1 MSELVFSWAEDA
13 GGKMVHVDSVDN
25 GLGCGCFCPCCHEP
39 LQARH
44 GDVRAH
50 GFAHHSESRRANMKI
65 CYMVTMYKLAEQ
77 IVMQGKK
84 LMVPSYYGIIK
95 KQTLEFAEVV
105 VDDKYERADKQPDVS
120 ATTADGEQYLIEFTF
135 AYKVQHKEKVDYKR
149 MNCIE
154 IDLVSQTL
162 ETLHD
167 FLLYSGEGRRW
178 LNNQSY
184 FDRIESIYYNIGMPV
199 KAVNENDC
207 ANCIIKDDCCG
218 VRYKGKS
225 HPVMIENSGNVF
237 RVCKIQEYE
246 YLKKKKEEERLNYLR
261 VQKSEGLQQ
270 FSEVQRNEENGCCVG
285 WSEEFAM
292 TSRQYEEAE
301 YIEDSIMCPEL
312 RTCFMCRSNLDWMCR
327 NDGYAHCG
335 PYLSMGVPKNTP
347 PEIAKICRG
356 FRAKQK
362 KE

>member
-1 MSELVFSWAEDA
+1 
-13 GGKMVHVDSVDN
+13 
-25 GLGCGCFCPCCHEP
+25 
-39 LQARH
+39 
-44 GDVRAH
+44 
-50 GFAHHSESRRANMKI
+50 
-65 CYMVTMYKLAEQ
+65 
-77 IVMQGKK
+77 
-84 LMVPSYYGIIK
+84 
-95 KQTLEFAEVV
+95 
-105 VDDKYERADKQPDVS
+105 
-120 ATTADGEQYLIEFTF
+120 
-135 AYKVQHKEKVDYKR
+135 

-246 YLKKKKEEERLNYLR
+246 YLKRRKKRRGK
-261 VQKSEGLQQ
+261 
-270 FSEVQRNEENGCCVG
+270 
-285 WSEEFAM
+285 
-292 TSRQYEEAE
+292 T
-301 YIEDSIMCPEL
+301 
-312 RTCFMCRSNLDWMCR
+312 
-327 NDGYAHCG
+327 YA
-335 PYLSMGVPKNTP
+335 
-347 PEIAKICRG
+347 
-356 FRAKQK
+356 
-362 KE
+362 